1 MAFGGLMQLVAYGAQ
16 DIYLQPRYE
25 KYFKIR
31 VAKFMYYEYLSHE
44 FGLTFGWVPSA
55 LSCKPTPG
63 WGLRFGW
70 DTVPWPLGGLSRGG
84 GLW

>member
-25 KYFKIR
+25 KYFSIR

-44 FGLTFGWVPSA
+44 FDLTFN
-55 LSCKPTPG
+55 
-63 WGLRFGW
+63 
-70 DTVPWPLGGLSRGG
+70 
-84 GLW
+84 